1 MKKYTLAAAAVAT
14 LFVGSASAVEVNLSG
29 NIQEVCEA
37 SATQTSLSD
46 MSTTTMSGFS
56 FVCNDRDGATV
67 TITSAEGGLQGI
79 DSEDLVIPYVATLS
93 VGGFGDLILDLTTG
107 GNTGTNDA
115 SQSRDFTGAQLLNGA
130 AATLEIN
137 FGALTTGTGAWAGAY
152 YDQLTIQ
159 ISAI

>member
-46 MSTTTMSGFS
+46 MSTTTIPGFY
-56 FVCNDRDGATV
+56 FECNDRDGATV

-93 VGGFGDLILDLTTG
+93 VGSFGDIILDLTTG
-107 GNTGTNDA
+107 GHTGTNDA
-115 SQSRDFTGAQLLNGA
+115 SESLSYTGPQLLNGV